1 MMVWK
6 MIFFFQG
13 CILSF
18 HVNFP
23 GHHFGTA
30 EFLLSTH
37 NKHLHVRIVL
47 SLYPLLQQNRKEF
60 WGLEGI
66 QDYLAKLQYF
76 TNLGP
81 SLK

>member
-1 MMVWK
+1 ML
-6 MIFFFQG
+6 IFQG
-13 CILSF
+13 TILELQSF
-18 HVNFP
+18 P
-23 GHHFGTA
+23 CPSKT
-30 EFLLSTH
+30 